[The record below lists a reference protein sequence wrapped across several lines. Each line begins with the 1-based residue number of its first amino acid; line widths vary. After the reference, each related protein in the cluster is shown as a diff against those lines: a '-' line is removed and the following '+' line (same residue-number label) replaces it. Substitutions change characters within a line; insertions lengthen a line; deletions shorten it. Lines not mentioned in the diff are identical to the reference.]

1 MTELSYIG
9 RIAGVTNQITSDN
22 PYAQLT
28 QLRVRNENVEY
39 LRRLE
44 QTARERDLAMIRT
57 NIVRQSGPGSNDDS
71 QYGYGGDSDGDGG
84 DGD

>member
-9 RIAGVTNQITSDN
+9 RIAGVSHQITSDN

-39 LRRLE
+39 LKKLDEAAKQRGFATL
-44 QTARERDLAMIRT
+44 QTH
-57 NIVRQSGPGSNDDS
+57 VWHQSGPGSNEDS
-71 QYGYGGDSDGDGG
+71 QYGYDGYGDGG
-84 DGD
+84 NGD